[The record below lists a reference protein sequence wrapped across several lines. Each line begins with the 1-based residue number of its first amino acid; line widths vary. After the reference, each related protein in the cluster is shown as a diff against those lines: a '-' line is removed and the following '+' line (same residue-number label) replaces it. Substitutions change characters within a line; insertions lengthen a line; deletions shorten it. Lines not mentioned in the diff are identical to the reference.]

1 MKLFFY
7 RMTSSII
14 LIGVGLIIWLS
25 NLGVIYVAW
34 RRDWPI
40 ILIAIG
46 LIELV
51 KYIVKKR
58 A

>member
-1 MKLFFY
+1 MRLFFY
-7 RMTSSII
+7 RITGSII
-14 LIGVGLIIWLS
+14 LIAVGLIIWLS
-25 NLGVIYVAW
+25 NLGVIHVAW

-40 ILIAIG
+40 ILIIIG
-46 LIELV
+46 LVELV